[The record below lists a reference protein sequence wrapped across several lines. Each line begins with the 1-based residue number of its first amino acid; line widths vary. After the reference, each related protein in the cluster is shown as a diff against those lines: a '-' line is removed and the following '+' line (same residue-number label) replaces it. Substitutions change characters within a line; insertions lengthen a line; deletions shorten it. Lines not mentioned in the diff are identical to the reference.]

1 MKNIFKKIIPL
12 VGTLFLLI
20 TAGCVVSED
29 GLREDPESSLDEK
42 INIVATTTM
51 ITDLLNQI
59 GGEHVEVTGLMGA
72 GIDPHGYTAKPSDS
86 TALFYADVIIY
97 NGLHL
102 EGQLGNVLEEM
113 QGSGKVVWKLEDG
126 LSESN
131 LLQSE
136 EDEGAYD
143 PHIWFDI
150 QLWKEAS
157 NYVTALLSNYDA
169 NNASTYAENNQQYQS
184 ELTELE
190 TYVREQIEEVPAE
203 SRYLVTAHDAFS
215 YFGQAYDFE
224 VIGIQGL
231 NTQTESG
238 TGDISRLADLIAEQ
252 EIKSIFIEVSVSTR
266 NIESLQ
272 EAVNSRGFQ
281 VGIGGELYSDS
292 LGDETENA
300 ETYIKMFKQNVDTI
314 VEALR

>member
-1 MKNIFKKIIPL
+1 MKNIIKKIIPIL
-12 VGTLFLLI
+12 GILILLI
-20 TAGCVVSED
+20 TVGCATSKD
-29 GLREDPESSLDEK
+29 SPQKDSNASTDEK

-59 GGEHVEVTGLMGA
+59 GGEHVEVNGLMGA

-86 TALFYADVIIY
+86 IELFDADIIVF

-102 EGQLGNVLEEM
+102 EGQLGSVLEEM
-113 QGSGKVVWKLEDG
+113 QNSGKVVWKLEDG

-131 LLQSE
+131 LLQAEDDE
-136 EDEGAYD
+136 EAYD

-150 QLWKEAS
+150 KLWQEAS
-157 NYVTALLSNYDA
+157 HYVTELLSNYDVD
-169 NNASTYAENNQQYQS
+169 NAATYEENNRQYQE
-184 ELTELE
+184 ELDELE
-190 TYVREQIEEVPAE
+190 VYVKNRIEEVPE
-203 SRYLVTAHDAFS
+203 GSRYLVTAHDAFS
-215 YFGQAYDFE
+215 YFGHAYDFD

-252 EIKSIFIEVSVSTR
+252 EIKAIFIEVSVSTR

-272 EAVNSRGFQ
+272 EAVNSRGFD

-292 LGDETENA
+292 LGDETDNA
-300 ETYIKMFKQNVDTI
+300 ETYIKMYKQNVDTI